1 MTVKVLKKKNNM
13 AFKMKKFSG
22 FGNSPMKQDKKFKAT
37 FEQKKKKEEKKKKTD
52 FPKHAE
58 KPIGKESDYFQ
69 NFPMMENTP
78 KPLPGKPGN
87 NFKKNLKYMKP
98 VLGDSKK
105 IKNIKSKIKPF

>member
-1 MTVKVLKKKNNM
+1 
-13 AFKMKKFSG
+13 
-22 FGNSPMKQDKKFKAT
+22 
-37 FEQKKKKEEKKKKTD
+37 
-52 FPKHAE
+52 
-58 KPIGKESDYFQ
+58 
-69 NFPMMENTP
+69 MMENTP